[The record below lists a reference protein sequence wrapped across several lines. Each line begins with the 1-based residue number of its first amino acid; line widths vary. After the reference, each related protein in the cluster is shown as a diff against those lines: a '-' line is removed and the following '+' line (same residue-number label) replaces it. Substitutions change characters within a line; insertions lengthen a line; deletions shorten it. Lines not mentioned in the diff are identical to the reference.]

1 GSGKSF
7 FMNHIVRQYYRHD
20 MDIVLIDTGHSYSG
34 LCNYYKGRYITYSD
48 EAPITMNPFH
58 FSEKEFNEEKKEFL
72 KSIIGVVWKGAD
84 GSLSQIEDS
93 VLSNVIQAYYTD
105 FFSDNSENPCLSF
118 NTFYV
123 FSSKHIE
130 NLMEKEHIPFDVQSY
145 RFILKKFCVGGEYEH
160 ILNNEMDATLFD
172 EKFIVFEIDAIKEHK
187 ILFPITTLIIMDVF
201 LQKMPLKRNR
211 KALII
216 EEAWKAIASPMMAGY
231 ILYLYKTV
239 RKFNG
244 FATVVTQ
251 ELDDIVNNPIVK
263 DSIINN
269 SDTIA
274 LLDQTK
280 FKDNYDQ
287 IAKLLSVNEV
297 EKRKIFTI
305 NSMDNKDGR
314 DRFKEVYIK
323 RGNRGEVYGVEVS
336 LFEYLTYTTERTEK
350 EAVNYYINR
359 FKDFETGLKAF
370 VEDLE
375 NSGLDLHT
383 FCSHINQLQQYY
395 ENK

>member
-1 GSGKSF
+1 PDPANKVAVKDIDEILNDIATTNQLLVYGHFNILIQAKKAHFNQTTNYIESALFNLGITPSKNAYNQLELYRSSLPGNASELKIYDKFLTTADAAICFLFKERLTGNEPSGFQLFLSDRKGIPIAIDTQFKPMLDNRINNRNMFVLGPTGSGKSF

-123 FSSKHIE
+123 FSSKHIAA
-130 NLMEKEHIPFDVQSY
+130 LIEKEKIAFDLQSY
-145 RFILKKFCVGGEYEH
+145 RFILKKFCVGGEFEM
-160 ILNNEMDATLFD
+160 ILNNEMDASLFD

-201 LQKMPLKRNR
+201 LQKMR
-211 KALII
+211 
-216 EEAWKAIASPMMAGY
+216 
-231 ILYLYKTV
+231 
-239 RKFNG
+239 
-244 FATVVTQ
+244 
-251 ELDDIVNNPIVK
+251 
-263 DSIINN
+263 
-269 SDTIA
+269 
-274 LLDQTK
+274 
-280 FKDNYDQ
+280 
-287 IAKLLSVNEV
+287 
-297 EKRKIFTI
+297 
-305 NSMDNKDGR
+305 
-314 DRFKEVYIK
+314 
-323 RGNRGEVYGVEVS
+323 
-336 LFEYLTYTTERTEK
+336 
-350 EAVNYYINR
+350 
-359 FKDFETGLKAF
+359 
-370 VEDLE
+370 
-375 NSGLDLHT
+375 
-383 FCSHINQLQQYY
+383 
-395 ENK
+395 